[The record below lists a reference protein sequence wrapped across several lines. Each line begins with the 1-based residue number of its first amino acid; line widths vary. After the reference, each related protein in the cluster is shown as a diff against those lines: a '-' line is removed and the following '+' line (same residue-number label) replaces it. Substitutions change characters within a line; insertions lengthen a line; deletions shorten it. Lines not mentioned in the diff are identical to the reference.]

1 MAAVRSAQEYVRVLN
16 FERDP
21 AGARGRAT
29 PCLSRHLHSQALP
42 VSAKPGCDAKPVV
55 ANAQTS

>member
-21 AGARGRAT
+21 AGARGRAV
-29 PCLSRHLHSQALP
+29 LVRGFALP
-42 VSAKPGCDAKPVV
+42 GATC
-55 ANAQTS
+55 

>member
-29 PCLSRHLHSQALP
+29 PCFSRRLHSQALS